1 MAKNIVHV
9 IGTGTIG
16 EPLVGLL
23 ALHKDEFDIDEVTF
37 HKNMPYSHDRPKL
50 LQMMA
55 KGAKLAARKDRIAE
69 FQEQGIEVA
78 YEQEEAI
85 ARATV
90 VIDCTPSGVGI
101 DNKNEFYERY
111 RDKVRGF
118 IAQGSEF
125 GFGTMYARGINDQVL
140 EEDDSQFVHVVS
152 CNTHNLAALLQTLGD
167 DGNGGLGIEEARFV
181 CLRRANDIS
190 QNSGFVPAPQL
201 GVHSDP
207 RFGTHHAH
215 DAYEL
220 FKTKGHE
227 LNLYSSS
234 VKLNTQYMHAV
245 HFSIRTKHE
254 MSIDEAL
261 ARLRDNKRVALT
273 EKLSA
278 NDIFSFG
285 REHGHYGRI
294 LSHTVVPTPTLAM
307 RGDHEI
313 VGSCFTPQD
322 GNSLLSSVAQTLRWL
337 DQDTLDE
344 RIDCLRP
351 YLFQEI

>member
-1 MAKNIVHV
+1 
-9 IGTGTIG
+9 
-16 EPLVGLL
+16 
-23 ALHKDEFDIDEVTF
+23 
-37 HKNMPYSHDRPKL
+37 
-50 LQMMA
+50 
-55 KGAKLAARKDRIAE
+55 
-69 FQEQGIEVA
+69 
-78 YEQEEAI
+78 
-85 ARATV
+85 
-90 VIDCTPSGVGI
+90 
-101 DNKNEFYERY
+101 
-111 RDKVRGF
+111 
-118 IAQGSEF
+118 
-125 GFGTMYARGINDQVL
+125 MYARGINDQVL

-167 DGNGGLGIEEARFV
+167 DGAGGLGIEEARFV